1 MFDVEKTQQLAQLL
15 SVGPEERTP
24 QWTEKF
30 QSTVLDAALTAP
42 ENQVVQ
48 GPDGFPY
55 FILQFPPGGEPFPPF
70 SVSHIL
76 EYCTEQ
82 GYGIVLEPGSNPPG
96 WVFSYGSLWMLQARG
111 TLLWDGP
118 VGASVEQL
126 EAGEQ
131 RKIIS
136 GEPDE
141 VLVPPWARAI
151 LRGYLQACGIETP
164 MFSLVQD
171 RMVQDTTR
179 TPEWNLVFNIEPSN
193 FEETEQLQG
202 FLQHLSWFLPPY
214 LAVLH
219 AGDAISARFV
229 I

>member
-1 MFDVEKTQQLAQLL
+1 
-15 SVGPEERTP
+15 
-24 QWTEKF
+24 
-30 QSTVLDAALTAP
+30 
-42 ENQVVQ
+42 
-48 GPDGFPY
+48 
-55 FILQFPPGGEPFPPF
+55 
-70 SVSHIL
+70 
-76 EYCTEQ
+76 
-82 GYGIVLEPGSNPPG
+82 
-96 WVFSYGSLWMLQARG
+96 
-111 TLLWDGP
+111 
-118 VGASVEQL
+118 
-126 EAGEQ
+126 
-131 RKIIS
+131 
-136 GEPDE
+136 
-141 VLVPPWARAI
+141 
-151 LRGYLQACGIETP
+151 